1 MAISRLRCFWIGV
14 TLVLPTLFLSQ
25 SLYADTVNN
34 KINYIVDGKVVPGW
48 TAITGDPEKW
58 WSPLTELKGQS
69 GSGKLVLEPAQFK
82 TPGDAFRLTWVPR
95 KEVHAQFSLGGN
107 PIDLKSFE
115 NAGVLVIAMRVL
127 SSPDKAVNIA
137 MRCGDKC
144 EGKIDISKN
153 LKKLKKE
160 EWVSL
165 PIALNC
171 FSMMG
176 ADLSKIATPFEISTD
191 GKLNI
196 EISSIRLERLAP
208 DEKGCVAEK

>member
-1 MAISRLRCFWIGV
+1 MAISRLRRFFVGV
-14 TLVLPTLFLSQ
+14 SLALPVALLSQ
-25 SLYADTVNN
+25 SLYADAVNN
-34 KINYIVDGKVVPGW
+34 KINYIVDGKVVSGW

-82 TPGDAFRLTWVPR
+82 TPGDAFRLTWAPR
-95 KEVHAQFSLGGN
+95 KELHAQFSLGGN

-115 NAGVLVIAMRVL
+115 NAGALVIAMRVL
-127 SSPDKAVNIA
+127 GSPDKAVNIA

-160 EWVSL
+160 EWISL

-196 EISSIRLERLAP
+196 EISSVRLERLGP

>member
-1 MAISRLRCFWIGV
+1 MNIANLKRFIAGV
-14 TLVLPTLFLSQ
+14 LLALPAAVLSP
-25 SLYADTVNN
+25 SLYADAVNN
-34 KINYIVDGKVVPGW
+34 KINYIVDGKVVAGW

-82 TPGDAFRLTWVPR
+82 TPGDAFRLTWAAR
-95 KEVHAQFSLGGN
+95 KELHAQFSLGGN
-107 PIDLKSFE
+107 PIDLKALE
-115 NAGVLVIAMRVL
+115 NAGALVIAMRVL

-160 EWVSL
+160 EWILL

-171 FSMMG
+171 FSMVG

-191 GKLNI
+191 GKLSI
-196 EISSIRLERLAP
+196 EISSIRLERLGP

>member
-1 MAISRLRCFWIGV
+1 MAIPRLSRFGV
-14 TLVLPTLFLSQ
+14 LLALSTALLSH
-25 SLYADTVNN
+25 SLYADAVNN
-34 KINYIVDGKVVPGW
+34 KINYIVDGKVVSGW

-69 GSGKLVLEPAQFK
+69 VSGKLVLEPAQFK

-95 KEVHAQFSLGGN
+95 KELHAQFSLGGN
-107 PIDLKSFE
+107 PIDLKAFE
-115 NAGVLVIAMRVL
+115 NTGALVIAMRVL

-153 LKKLKKE
+153 VKKLKKE
-160 EWVSL
+160 EWILL

-171 FSMMG
+171 FSMVG

-191 GKLNI
+191 GKLSI
-196 EISSIRLERLAP
+196 EISSVRLERLGP
-208 DEKGCVAEK
+208 DEKGCVADK

>member
-1 MAISRLRCFWIGV
+1 MAISRLRRFWCV
-14 TLVLPTLFLSQ
+14 VSLALPAVLLSQ
-25 SLYADTVNN
+25 NLYADAVNN
-34 KINYIVDGKVVPGW
+34 KINYIVDGKVLTGW
-48 TAITGDPEKW
+48 TAVTGDPENW

-82 TPGDAFRLTWVPR
+82 TAGDAFRLTWAPR
-95 KEVHAQFSLGGN
+95 KELFAQFSLGGN

-115 NAGVLVIAMRVL
+115 NAGALVIAMRVL
-127 SSPDKAVNIA
+127 NSPDKVVNIA
-137 MRCGDKC
+137 MRCGEKC
-144 EGKIDISKN
+144 EAKVDISKN

-191 GKLNI
+191 GKLSI
-196 EISSIRLERLAP
+196 EISSVRLERLGP
-208 DEKGCVAEK
+208 DEKGCVADK